1 MASIRSDRSKK
12 KRKWDVRVLRDGQE
26 YELTLDGRKLRT
38 PLGSVFRVKN
48 QFLALAIANEWR
60 SQMDMKYMH
69 LTTLTN
75 TVIDNPMH
83 ATVDSL
89 AESVGEYL
97 STDTLCFRSR
107 EPKELVHMEQQLWDP
122 LVHWFAE
129 YMESEMTVTTDVA
142 GIGPVP
148 IATRHLFQMQLS
160 KQAFAILVGLNFAT
174 ENLKSAILSTALMQ
188 HKISV
193 ADAVRLSRLETEFQ
207 VGQWG
212 KFATHDADETQ
223 VRSRVAAAILFATC
237 NTIDFHGSIKR

>member
-1 MASIRSDRSKK
+1 M
-12 KRKWDVRVLRDGQE
+12 RVLRDGQE

-38 PLGSVFRVKN
+38 PQGSVFRVKN
-48 QFLALAIANEWR
+48 QLLALAIANEWR

-75 TVIDNPMH
+75 TAIDNPMH

-89 AESVGEYL
+89 AESVSEYL
-97 STDTLCFRSR
+97 TTDTLCFRSA
-107 EPKELVHMEQQLWDP
+107 EPEEQVRMEQQLWDP
-122 LVHWFAE
+122 LVHWFADHI
-129 YMESEMTVTTDVA
+129 ESEMRVTTEVA

-148 IATRHLFQMQLS
+148 EATRQAFLS
-160 KQAFAILVGLNFAT
+160 RLLKQPFAILVGLNFAT

-188 HKISV
+188 HKVSV
-193 ADAVRLSRLETEFQ
+193 AEAVRLSRLETEFQ

-212 KFATHDADETQ
+212 KFATHDAEETQ

-237 NTIDFHGSIKR
+237 NTVDVQHSVKR